1 MKGGGSMLFD
11 MYLWLGSRLRDERG
25 DIAAW
30 TLILLMSASLV
41 IAVFGI
47 ARERLLDIVS
57 AALSNVCGG
66 VGC

>member
-1 MKGGGSMLFD
+1 MLFD

>member
-1 MKGGGSMLFD
+1 MLD
-11 MYLWLGSRLRDERG
+11 LYVWLTARVREERG

-30 TLILLMSASLV
+30 TLILLMSSTLV

-47 ARERLLDIVS
+47 ARDRLLDIVS

>member
-1 MKGGGSMLFD
+1 MLFD
-11 MYLWLGSRLRDERG
+11 MYLWLGARSRDERG
-25 DIAAW
+25 DVAAW